1 MMYRKNCQF
10 KLNINKIF
18 EVMKFINSLIKK
30 MLAVGILIFVGIAV
44 NAQNDDN
51 QLVAQDEAKTDLK
64 VDATDATSETATLE
78 NNFIDLYE
86 VNLSSAKDAKVVMDT
101 KLFSEPSVS
110 SESLGSLPQGTIVKS
125 YKMLPREQMWAV
137 KFNSVWGFV
146 PITSLMQVKLKT
158 DVKPTKYDK
167 PPKLR
172 TSAKLIYPESARRMG
187 IEGQVV
193 LLIRIG
199 KDGKVSET
207 KIVRSI
213 PELDDAAI
221 ATVKKI
227 KFKPAEYKGKPVPV
241 WVRFPVNFK
250 LQN

>member
-1 MMYRKNCQF
+1 MKI
-10 KLNINKIF
+10 LNSVIR
-18 EVMKFINSLIKK
+18 K
-30 MLAVGILIFVGIAV
+30 MLAAGILIFIGVAV
-44 NAQNDDN
+44 NAQNEDN
-51 QLVAQDEAKTDLK
+51 QLVARDEAKTDLK
-64 VDATDATSETATLE
+64 IDAQDASGESATLE

-86 VNLSSAKDAKVVMDT
+86 VNLNDAKDAKVILDT
-101 KLFSEPSVS
+101 KMYSEPSAS
-110 SESLGSLPQGTIVKS
+110 SESLGFLPQGSIVKS
-125 YKMLPREQMWAV
+125 YKMMAREQMWAI
-137 KFNSVWGFV
+137 KYNGVWGFV
-146 PITSLMQVKLKT
+146 PMTSLMPVKLKT
-158 DVKPTKYDK
+158 NIKPAKYDK

-172 TSAKLIYPESARRMG
+172 TSAKLIYPDLARKMG

-193 LLIRIG
+193 MLIHIG

-227 KFKPAEYKGKPVPV
+227 RFKPAEYKGKPVAV